1 MNEYILSNEN
11 IIILSDNHQMI
22 NEKSKY
28 ILTSKKISQNKK
40 NNYVINF
47 IKQKIHKL

>member
-28 ILTSKKISQNKK
+28 ILTSKKISQKK
-40 NNYVINF
+40 
-47 IKQKIHKL
+47 KIQLRHQFHKTKNS

>member
-1 MNEYILSNEN
+1 MNECILSNEN

-40 NNYVINF
+40 KLHHQF
-47 IKQKIHKL
+47 HKPKNS